1 MAILDKIA
9 SVFFDDPDDQAG
21 AIIHAVSVEMG
32 TVGFL
37 QRKYL
42 VTNLLLKELKL
53 KWYADSQKFIKFDW
67 IGHKL

>member
-32 TVGFL
+32 TVGFFTA
-37 QRKYL
+37 QIPGDK
-42 VTNLLLKELKL
+42 
-53 KWYADSQKFIKFDW
+53 I
-67 IGHKL
+67 